1 MNKMMAP
8 EGNKTSD
15 YTVYNT
21 LLCGGLNEHGPHRL
35 LHRMLGAQLVK
46 LFGGRIMSYCLAGK

>member
-15 YTVYNT
+15 YTVYNI
-21 LLCGGLNEHGPHRL
+21 LLCGGLNEHGPRRL
-35 LHRMLGAQLVK
+35 LHRMLGPQLVK
-46 LFGGRIMSYCLAGK
+46 LFGEGL